1 VSRLSLSKPRRSVI
15 NPIGFP
21 FSSGHFRATIG
32 SVVVEGEERLM
43 SFERRS
49 FWSLGLLV
57 LSLGASIGG
66 CAAFDEN
73 GTRANEHAR
82 GGAPDDPPHS
92 YPASYV
98 LNHHSPAGEDSRFF
112 PDPKP
117 NNAPI
122 DPDNL
127 TDGAS
132 VRLEDMPVERVNP
145 SAYRIDDLPPLPV
158 AQPSNTGSNPTANR
172 NPSIGKLA
180 KNKVSSVPPKN
191 GETSSVNPKIIQ
203 PKIDNPMNLAD
214 NAKPSA
220 SSEAQKSASTREE
233 QNRSVQTAQKPVA
246 ANADQSASAVMDQH
260 SLAIAEPPSLESAS
274 SDTETKRRPETIS
287 DPKADDDSPMKRS
300 SVVAKSTESAAE
312 LIKKLQSYA
321 HEQAKSDPERWGARA
336 ELIDRLAADLDGR
349 AKSVN
354 DRFDRLSEL
363 IKTASA
369 PLARSIAVDSH
380 QGSSEGARNRD
391 EAVESAAKDVRFR
404 LRTAQF
410 CEKIGGFGVYA
421 PSASAVFKPGQDVL
435 VYCEPE
441 GIAYQTDSDGFR
453 SRIASRVEILS
464 EGSNDPVWS
473 EDMGYVEDICR
484 SKRRDY
490 YVNFRVSLPES
501 LAAGRYRLKVSQ
513 VDLIGE
519 TDAST
524 EIPFVVK

>member
-1 VSRLSLSKPRRSVI
+1 
-15 NPIGFP
+15 
-21 FSSGHFRATIG
+21 
-32 SVVVEGEERLM
+32 M

-49 FWSLGLLV
+49 FLSLGLFV

-66 CAAFDEN
+66 CAAFDEK

-132 VRLEDMPVERVNP
+132 VRLEDMAVERVNP

-158 AQPSNTGSNPTANR
+158 AQPSSAGSNRTAKL
-172 NPSIGKLA
+172 NPSIGKLS
-180 KNKVSSVPPKN
+180 KNEVSSIPPQN
-191 GETSSVNPKIIQ
+191 VESSSVNPKNFQ
-203 PKIDNPMNLAD
+203 SNNDKPKNLAE
-214 NAKPSA
+214 NANPSA
-220 SSEAQKSASTREE
+220 LSEAQKSASTREE
-233 QNRSVQTAQKPVA
+233 QNRSVQTAQKLA
-246 ANADQSASAVMDQH
+246 ANADQPESAVADRH
-260 SLAIAEPPSLESAS
+260 SLAVAEPRSLESAS
-274 SDTETKRRPETIS
+274 SDTETKRRPKTNP
-287 DPKADDDSPMKRS
+287 DPQADDDYPVKRS
-300 SVVAKSTESAAE
+300 LVVAKPAESGAE
-312 LIKKLQSYA
+312 LIKKLQAYA

-369 PLARSIAVDSH
+369 PLARSIAVDSR
-380 QGSSEGARNRD
+380 QGLSEGSRNRD

-410 CEKIGGFGVYA
+410 CEKIGGFGVYV
-421 PSASAVFKPGQDVL
+421 PSSSTVFKPGQDVL

-464 EGSNDPVWS
+464 EGSKDSVWS